1 MINDDR
7 LLHYSR
13 YGITSIYLKIS
24 VNKVTKW
31 CNADLTSHVSDTAAL
46 TRRYLAPGSGHNTC
60 TEGRA
65 ESLDQLEMVRV
76 TELVDQSL
84 ASLCLLHDPL
94 LVVLPQG
101 TGQLV
106 VVHGGTI
113 LTRIPLILFCTSLPV
128 LSSLPFSS
136 PRGWRPSRSQ
146 QS

>member
-113 LTRIPLILFCTSLPV
+113 LVRIQLV
-128 LSSLPFSS
+128 LLYKTQLCDKEF
-136 PRGWRPSRSQ
+136 
-146 QS
+146 